1 MSSSTQSS
9 REVSVEIVVQPPSTV
24 GVNRRLVPPIVART
38 SDAQLIEDYLNNNKQ
53 VYATAMLTSTS
64 GQDYTPVL
72 NGTWNVNAQ
81 LVQTS
86 SSGGGGSSSRH
97 AHNRWLYFIFSPVYI
112 GRQGTYTFSVVVSA
126 LSLADG
132 TSLVVGG
139 RTTRQITVANQHG
152 RPGRPSS
159 SERDIL
165 RQLQAAGLYSP

>member
-1 MSSSTQSS
+1 MSSSTQAS
-9 REVSVEIVVQPPSTV
+9 REVSVEIVVQPPSMI

-86 SSGGGGSSSRH
+86 SSGGGSSSRH
-97 AHNRWLYFIFSPVYI
+97 GHNRWLYFIFSPVYI
-112 GRQGTYTFSVVVSA
+112 GRQGTYTFSVVISA

-139 RTTRQITVANQHG
+139 RTTRQITVANQHTRPE
-152 RPGRPSS
+152 RPGS
-159 SERDIL
+159 SEREIL